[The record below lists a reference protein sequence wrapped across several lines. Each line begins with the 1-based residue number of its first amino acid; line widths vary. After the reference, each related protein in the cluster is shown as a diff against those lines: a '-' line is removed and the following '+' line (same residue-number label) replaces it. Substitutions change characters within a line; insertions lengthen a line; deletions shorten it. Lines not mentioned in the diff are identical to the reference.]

1 MDGCRASADW
11 GPDAERESGGWAWG
25 PAAMPGAAVG
35 EGVTGRGGDGQGQ
48 AGRGAGILTRAAGA
62 LLAGRVPDH
71 APRTRGAAS
80 RLSHGLRR
88 ALGGATPH
96 SVLPVTPQC
105 WGPRPAGSR
114 PRPSVR
120 CPDDPRLGRPS
131 PLPRGAHP
139 ASPLLHP
146 FDQTPPPAA
155 RPRGQSSCLPPQGH
169 SLWGSRARS
178 QRAAEGRTPA
188 GPCSRREPPGGR
200 APCSLL

>member
-62 LLAGRVPDH
+62 LLADRVPDH

-120 CPDDPRLGRPS
+120 CPLLSLEGPTQPPLYRIPLTRRL
-131 PLPRGAHP
+131 
-139 ASPLLHP
+139 
-146 FDQTPPPAA
+146 PPAA

-178 QRAAEGRTPA
+178 QRAAEVRTPA

>member
-1 MDGCRASADW
+1 M
-11 GPDAERESGGWAWG
+11 
-25 PAAMPGAAVG
+25 G

-62 LLAGRVPDH
+62 LLVGRVPDH

-120 CPDDPRLGRPS
+120 CPEDPRLGRPS

-146 FDQTPPPAA
+146 FDQTPPP
-155 RPRGQSSCLPPQGH
+155 
-169 SLWGSRARS
+169 RS
-178 QRAAEGRTPA
+178 QTQGPKLLPASPRPLVVGFQSAFPA
-188 GPCSRREPPGGR
+188 GCRRTHTCR
-200 APCSLL
+200 SLLQT

>member
-1 MDGCRASADW
+1 M
-11 GPDAERESGGWAWG
+11 
-25 PAAMPGAAVG
+25 G

-62 LLAGRVPDH
+62 LLVGRVPDH

-120 CPDDPRLGRPS
+120 CPLLSLEGPTQPPLYCIPLTRR
-131 PLPRGAHP
+131 LPRSQTQGPKLLP
-139 ASPLLHP
+139 ASP
-146 FDQTPPPAA
+146 
-155 RPRGQSSCLPPQGH
+155 RPLIVGFQS
-169 SLWGSRARS
+169 AF
-178 QRAAEGRTPA
+178 PA
-188 GPCSRREPPGGR
+188 GCRSTHTCR
-200 APCSLL
+200 SLLQT